1 MANVDGL
8 RRDMLK
14 VLSVRAKMDAE
25 PRRMLRAV
33 LTRPVWRAVRLPV
46 NEDVPARCW
55 IVPGRAMPV
64 IGRPVDVRGL
74 DDAVLCPALI
84 AVAVLNDVP
93 GFGAVARIS
102 VSIGSSK
109 WAQKHRREINI
120 FFWFLV
126 NSERERSKSRRRCR
140 TSCNFKRASKTSAKN
155 SPKNQRKHDNKI
167 IIKDP
172 Q

>member
-33 LTRPVWRAVRLPV
+33 LTRPVCSAVRLPV
-46 NEDVPARCW
+46 NDDVPARCW
-55 IVPGRAMPV
+55 IDPGRAMPV
-64 IGRPVDVRGL
+64 IGRPLDVCGR

-120 FFWFLV
+120 FFLILSEKREKESSLV
-126 NSERERSKSRRRCR
+126 Q
-140 TSCNFKRASKTSAKN
+140 
-155 SPKNQRKHDNKI
+155 NQL
-167 IIKDP
+167 
-172 Q
+172 